1 MNNEVL
7 GTAVGILFIIL
18 GLALLTR
25 YKKLSTHKYFRL
37 LIIIIAI
44 ILLCFGVFM
53 GWESIQQVWIG
64 EV

>member
-7 GTAVGILFIIL
+7 GTVVGVIFIIL

-25 YKKLSTHKYFRL
+25 YKKLTSHKYFRI
-37 LIIIIAI
+37 LIIIVSL
-44 ILLCFGVFM
+44 ILLGFGVFM
-53 GWESIQQVWIG
+53 GWQSIETIWIG

>member
-7 GTAVGILFIIL
+7 GTVVGVIFVIL
-18 GLALLTR
+18 GLAILTR
-25 YKKLSTHKYFRL
+25 YKKLTSHKYFRI
-37 LIIIIAI
+37 LIVFIAI
-44 ILLCFGVFM
+44 LLLCFGVFM

>member
-7 GTAVGILFIIL
+7 GTVVGVIFFIL

-25 YKKLSTHKYFRL
+25 YKKLTSHKYFRI
-37 LIIIIAI
+37 LIIIVSL
-44 ILLCFGVFM
+44 ILLGFGVFM
-53 GWESIQQVWIG
+53 GWQSIETIWIG